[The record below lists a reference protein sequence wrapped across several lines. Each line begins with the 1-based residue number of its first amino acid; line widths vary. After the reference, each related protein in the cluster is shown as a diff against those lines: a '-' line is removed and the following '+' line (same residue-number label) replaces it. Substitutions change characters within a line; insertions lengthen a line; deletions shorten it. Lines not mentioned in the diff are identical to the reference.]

1 MSKAV
6 MPWSVK
12 GVSKEARN
20 LAKAKAQAEGI
31 TIGDWLTKLILENDN
46 GTTLSDKNA
55 VHPDLPKLI
64 LAVASRVSA
73 LEKQNAYIAQID
85 QRLLA
90 VEEKLLE
97 SPNNQG
103 AVKSA

>member
-1 MSKAV
+1 MSKII

-20 LAKAKAQAEGI
+20 LAKAKAQAEGM
-31 TIGDWLTKLILENDN
+31 TIGDWLTKLILDNDN
-46 GTTLSDKNA
+46 STTASDKSA
-55 VHPDLPKLI
+55 MHPDLPKLI

-85 QRLLA
+85 QRLLTI
-90 VEEKLLE
+90 EEKLLDSSNPHE
-97 SPNNQG
+97 S
-103 AVKSA
+103 VKKA